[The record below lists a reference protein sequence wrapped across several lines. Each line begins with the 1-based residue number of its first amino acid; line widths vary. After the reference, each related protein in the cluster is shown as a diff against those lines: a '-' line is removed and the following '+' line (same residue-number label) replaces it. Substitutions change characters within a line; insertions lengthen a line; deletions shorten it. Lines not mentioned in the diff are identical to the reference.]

1 MCRLR
6 LFTGKPYLSLI
17 LMTTAAL
24 LVHGYHSAAE
34 DGEIYIPGI
43 KKLLNPSLYPF
54 GAEFFLNHAR
64 MTLYS
69 SLIAASVRIS
79 HLSFDTT
86 VFTWYLLS
94 IFLTLLACWEW
105 AGELF
110 RETEARLAG
119 VALIAALLTLPVA
132 GTSLY
137 ISDQY
142 LTPRSLVLFGLLF
155 ATVNAWRGRYARFV
169 AWSIFAIMIHPLMA
183 IFGISFGLLLVLIKN
198 LRTPSTT
205 LKSAG
210 AVSAALSIF
219 PISTPAYQEALHTR
233 SYFFLNHWQWYE
245 WLGIFGPSALFLW
258 FTAIARGDENET
270 LLLVSWSLIAYEILY
285 FGAALILTIPQ
296 RLLDTLAR
304 FQPMRSLHLLYTF
317 LIILGGGLLG
327 KYVLKRNVWRWALL
341 FVPLCAGM
349 WFAQRQLFSF
359 SPHIEWPGAAPT
371 NDWLRSFE
379 WIRLNTPAD
388 VTFAIDPNY
397 MLRDDQHG
405 FRAIAERSRLADA
418 VKDAGAVTMFPEP
431 PLAEHWHEQVAD
443 QIGWT
448 KFHASDFQRLHR
460 KYGVTWLVLQRPGI
474 GQLACPYKNE
484 TILVCQVN

>member
-1 MCRLR
+1 MRRLG
-6 LFTGKPYLSLI
+6 LFTHKLYVWLAA
-17 LMTTAAL
+17 MTAAAL
-24 LVHGYHSAAE
+24 LIHGYHSAAE

-43 KKLLNPSLYPF
+43 KKLLNPALYPF

-69 SLIAASVRIS
+69 WLIAASVRIS

-86 VFTWYLLS
+86 VFTWYLIS

-105 AGELF
+105 AGECF
-110 RETEARLAG
+110 RESEARLAG

-142 LTPRSLVLFGLLF
+142 LTPRSLALFALLF
-155 ATVNAWRGRYARFV
+155 ATLNAWRGRYVRFL
-169 AWSIFAIMIHPLMA
+169 AWSVFAILIHPLMA
-183 IFGISFGLLLVLIKN
+183 IFGISLGLLLFLTKH
-198 LRTPSTT
+198 LRMTSTT
-205 LKSAG
+205 RKTAV
-210 AVSAALSIF
+210 AVSAALSLF
-219 PISTPAYQEALHTR
+219 PVSSPAYQEALHTR
-233 SYFFLNHWQWYE
+233 SYFFLTHWQWYE
-245 WLGIFGPSALFLW
+245 WLGIFGPLALFFW
-258 FTAIARGDENET
+258 FISIARAGENET
-270 LLLVSWSLIAYEILY
+270 LLGVSLSLIAYEILY
-285 FGAALILTIPQ
+285 FGAALILTIPKG
-296 RLLDTLAR
+296 LDTFAR

-327 KYVLKRNVWRWALL
+327 KYVLKRSVWRWALL

-349 WFAQRQLFSF
+349 WFAQMQIFSF

-379 WIRLNTPAD
+379 WIRLNTPTDA
-388 VTFAIDPNY
+388 TFAIDPDY
-397 MLRDDQHG
+397 MLHDDQHG

-443 QIGWT
+443 QSGWT
-448 KFHASDFQRLHR
+448 KFHASDFQRLQL
-460 KYGVTWLVLQRPGI
+460 KYGVTWLVLERPNI
-474 GQLACPYKNE
+474 TQLPCPYENQ
-484 TILVCQVN
+484 TVLVCRVN